1 MVPIGDY
8 LVLSAVL
15 FVIGGVGV
23 LSRRNPLQMFMAVEL
38 MWNAVNLTFVAFARQ
53 YLDMAGHIF
62 VFLVITVAAAEVAIG
77 LAIIVM
83 VFRKRE
89 HVDVDDLSLM
99 KG

>member
-23 LSRRNPLQMFMAVEL
+23 LVRRNPLQMFMAVEL

>member
-1 MVPIGDY
+1 MVPIAYY

-15 FVIGGVGV
+15 FVIGTVGV
-23 LSRRNPLQMFMAVEL
+23 LARRNPLQMFMSIEL
-38 MWNAVNLTFVAFARQ
+38 MWNAVNLSFVAFARQ
-53 YLDMAGHIF
+53 YVDMAGHIF

-83 VFRKRE
+83 VFRRRE

>member
-1 MVPIGDY
+1 MVPIGYY

-38 MWNAVNLTFVAFARQ
+38 MWNAVNLSFVAFARQ

-62 VFLVITVAAAEVAIG
+62 VFLVITVAAVEVAIG

>member
-1 MVPIGDY
+1 MVPIGYY

-15 FVIGGVGV
+15 FVIGGFGV
-23 LSRRNPLQMFMAVEL
+23 LVRRNPLQMFMAVEL
-38 MWNAVNLTFVAFARQ
+38 MWNAVNLSFVAFARQ

>member
-1 MVPIGDY
+1 MVPIGYY
-8 LVLSAVL
+8 LVLSAIL

-23 LSRRNPLQMFMAVEL
+23 LARRNPLQMFMAVEL
-38 MWNAVNLTFVAFARQ
+38 MWNAVNLSFVAFARQ

>member
-1 MVPIGDY
+1 MVPIGYY

-23 LSRRNPLQMFMAVEL
+23 LARRNPLQMFMAVEL
-38 MWNAVNLTFVAFARQ
+38 MWNAVNLSFVAFARQ
-53 YLDMAGHIF
+53 YLNMAGHIF

>member
-1 MVPIGDY
+1 MVPIGYY

-23 LSRRNPLQMFMAVEL
+23 LSRRNPLQMFMSVEL

-53 YLDMAGHIF
+53 YLNMAGHIF

>member
-1 MVPIGDY
+1 MVPIGYY

-23 LSRRNPLQMFMAVEL
+23 LARRNPLQMFMAVEL
-38 MWNAVNLTFVAFARQ
+38 MLNAVNLSFVAFARQ
-53 YLDMAGHIF
+53 YLNMAGHIF

>member
-1 MVPIGDY
+1 MVPIGYY

-38 MWNAVNLTFVAFARQ
+38 MWNAVNLSFVAFARQ